1 MNKNI
6 LKIFIL
12 IIILFILSFLVYKN
26 FMINF
31 KNFTSESKKLTG
43 YKLYS
48 ENAKQKPIF
57 LYLGAEDK
65 EGFKL
70 YETRIYENEN
80 LINEIKQVILKLLE
94 KPQKGYISFI
104 PEGTFLREAYLDSN
118 NICYLDFSEE
128 ITLNHKGGTEGE
140 YLTIY
145 SIVNTVFHNFNTVR
159 GVKILING
167 KEAET
172 LAGHIDISEILFPS
186 AELIK

>member
-6 LKIFIL
+6 LKIFLLIFLLFIFAIL
-12 IIILFILSFLVYKN
+12 IYKN
-26 FMINF
+26 FMVTYKDIF
-31 KNFTSESKKLTG
+31 SEKKKLAG
-43 YKLYS
+43 YQLHL
-48 ENAKQKPIF
+48 ENAKQKSVF
-57 LYLGAEDK
+57 LYFGTVEK

-70 YETRIYENEN
+70 YETSIYESEY

-145 SIVNTVFHNFNTVR
+145 SIVNTIFHNFNTIR

-167 KEAET
+167 REAET
-172 LAGHIDISEILFPS
+172 LAGHIDISDILLPSKEIM
-186 AELIK
+186 K